1 MASKSEDISC
11 CLGLIELPNVFS
23 LRGSDK
29 VRLHFFS
36 VIATV
41 LYYISDNM
49 LFNPADHTIE
59 CGDNDEFIKLSIPA
73 SQLLEL
79 LILSEGELV
88 TRDYLLTEVW
98 DKNGLRGSN
107 NNLNQYMSILRRTLA
122 NHGCDNLFITI
133 PKIGFRLNTDIKI
146 ETRSASGDRALD
158 PVNRPMRTQN
168 GRDLKILVIAFL
180 CIIVPLAGFI
190 ALKQS
195 TSHYDIASSDLV
207 EVAPGCNALY
217 LHKFSED
224 EKVHAK
230 IQINEMLNNLK
241 LKCDAGNTLLF
252 DNVDPIPDE
261 NDYGRTFFSYCH
273 NVSGKALANCTD
285 FFYSDWKRHHE

>member
-1 MASKSEDISC
+1 M
-11 CLGLIELPNVFS
+11 
-23 LRGSDK
+23 
-29 VRLHFFS
+29 
-36 VIATV
+36 IATV
-41 LYYISDNM
+41 LYYISDNV

-107 NNLNQYMSILRRTLA
+107 NNLNQYMSMLRRTLA
-122 NHGCDNLFITI
+122 NHGCENLFITI

-146 ETRSASGDRALD
+146 ETRGGPGDRAID
-158 PVNRPMRTQN
+158 PVNRPMRKQN
-168 GRDLKILVIAFL
+168 GKDLKILVIAFL
-180 CIIVPLAGFI
+180 CIFVPLAVFI

-195 TSHYDIASSDLV
+195 TSHYDMVSSDLV
-207 EVAPGCNALY
+207 EVAPGCHALY

-224 EKVHAK
+224 EKIRAK
-230 IQINEMLNNLK
+230 IQINEMLNDLK

-273 NVSGKALANCTD
+273 NVNEKALANCTD

>member
-1 MASKSEDISC
+1 
-11 CLGLIELPNVFS
+11 
-23 LRGSDK
+23 
-29 VRLHFFS
+29 
-36 VIATV
+36 
-41 LYYISDNM
+41 M

-79 LILSEGELV
+79 LILSKGELV

-146 ETRSASGDRALD
+146 ETRAGPGDEGIAPANSSAQKKHMKELA
-158 PVNRPMRTQN
+158 
-168 GRDLKILVIAFL
+168 ILVISFL
-180 CIIVPLAGFI
+180 CIVIPLAAFI
-190 ALKQS
+190 LLKQF
-195 TSHYDIASSDLV
+195 TSHYDITNSDLV
-207 EVAPGCNALY
+207 EVAPGCHALY
-217 LHKFSED
+217 LHKFSD
-224 EKVHAK
+224 NEKLRAK
-230 IQINEMLNNLK
+230 IQINAMLSELK

-252 DNVDPIPDE
+252 DNIDPIPNDD
-261 NDYGRTFFSYCH
+261 DYGRTFLSFCN
-273 NVSGKALANCTD
+273 NVGEKTLANCTD
-285 FFYSDWKRHHE
+285 FFYSAWKEPHE